1 MLTLQAVVKA
11 SGVPEF
17 VKSASIPEAVEYDY
31 STKEAT
37 YLSYV
42 QALIKNADADTLS
55 DACDYAKFWGI
66 AADCAKAKEKIA
78 GLMQTPELADSD
90 YALVAEDRGHKI
102 QKYAAYDGLTTV
114 NAAEAFYEN
123 REKYPYEW
131 RGKIAQNLLTK
142 SAQYCAI
149 LPQYLAVYLEKAAA
163 YGAAGIGALEDAMIL
178 REQACPAEHSDS
190 FEKVAVLIEA
200 MIDDEKLRTD
210 HDFVK
215 EAVSVIDQFDTLI
228 GFKQALAEDIIPDE
242 LVLSNLQK
250 LASADKNI
258 VKLANGFELDVR
270 DLTKDDLNAVDCKLA
285 SMSIEELQD
294 VLPTLP
300 RSDADLLTRILV

>member
-78 GLMQTPELADSD
+78 GLMQTPDLKDAD
-90 YALVAEDRGHKI
+90 YALVAEDKGQKI
-102 QKYAAYDGLTTV
+102 QKFASFNAASTV
-114 NAAEAFYEN
+114 GAAEAFYEN
-123 REKYPYEW
+123 RDRYPFEW
-131 RGKIAQNLLTK
+131 RSKTAQALLSK
-142 SAQYCAI
+142 ADKFSAVMPA
-149 LPQYLAVYLEKAAA
+149 YLNRYLEKAAGF
-163 YGAAGIGALEDAMIL
+163 GAAGKIELEDALIS
-178 REQACPAEHSDS
+178 REQACPSEHQDS
-190 FEKVAVLIEA
+190 FDKVAQLVESMIASEA
-200 MIDDEKLRTD
+200 LRTD
-210 HDFVK
+210 IEFVK
-215 EAVSVIDQFDTLI
+215 DAMAVIDQFDTLI
-228 GFKQALAEDIIPDE
+228 GFKDGLAEDIIPDE
-242 LVLSNLQK
+242 LTLSSLQK
-250 LASADKNI
+250 VAAEDRCV

-270 DLTKDDLNAVDCKLA
+270 DLSKDDLGIIDTKLA
-285 SMSIEELQD
+285 SLSQEELID

-300 RSDADLLTRILV
+300 KSDADLLTRVLS